1 MGDNDNDGENNN
13 NNNDNINNINNNIN
27 KGNSVRLLNKRLL
40 LSVTCLLLPE
50 VIG

>member
-13 NNNDNINNINNNIN
+13 NNDNINDNIN

-40 LSVTCLLLPE
+40 LSVTRLLLPE